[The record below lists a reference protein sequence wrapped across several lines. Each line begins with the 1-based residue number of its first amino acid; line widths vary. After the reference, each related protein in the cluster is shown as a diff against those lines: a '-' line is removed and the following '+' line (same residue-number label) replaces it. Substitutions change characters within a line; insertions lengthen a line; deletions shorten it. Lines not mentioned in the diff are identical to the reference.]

1 MAAPP
6 PPPRLRSALLY
17 AMGFLSDP
25 PPASTLADRAQYGAS
40 PIERAAPALA
50 RRSSAAQRVGGYARL
65 PLRFSTL

>member
-1 MAAPP
+1 MAAS
-6 PPPRLRSALLY
+6 PPRLRSALLY
-17 AMGFLSDP
+17 AMGILS
-25 PPASTLADRAQYGAS
+25 ASTHADRAQYGAS